1 MNGKQIVIYGL
12 LLLLV
17 TGSGWF
23 LFQQETGLQRE
34 TASATGADAFVEDMD
49 LKVMNEQGQ
58 LQYRLQASRMTHY
71 PNGERFQLEQ
81 PDIRIMQAN
90 GDNWRIKSER
100 GETTE
105 DADIIWLLGAVDIK
119 RLQTTTSDPLHIVT
133 SDLLVRAEKEQ
144 AETDNAATITSG
156 QFQVE
161 GIGVKAD
168 FRNDTL
174 ELRSSVRGRYDVIS

>member
-1 MNGKQIVIYGL
+1 MNGRQIILYGL
-12 LLLLV
+12 LLMLV
-17 TGSGWF
+17 TVTGWF
-23 LFQQETGLQRE
+23 LFTQESGLQRE

-58 LQYRLQASRMTHY
+58 LHYRLQATRMTHY
-71 PNGERFQLEQ
+71 PSGERFHLEQ

-90 GDNWRIKSER
+90 GDNWRIQSER

-119 RLQTTTSDPLHIVT
+119 RRKTATSSALHIVT
-133 SDLLVRAEKEQ
+133 SDLLVKPELEQ
-144 AETDNAATITSG
+144 AETDKAATITSD
-156 QFQVE
+156 QFRVE

-168 FRNDTL
+168 FRKDTL
-174 ELRSSVRGRYDVIS
+174 KLKSSVRGRYDVIS

>member
-1 MNGKQIVIYGL
+1 M
-12 LLLLV
+12 LV
-17 TGSGWF
+17 TATGWF
-23 LFQQETGLQRE
+23 LFLQETGLQRE
-34 TASATGADAFVEDMD
+34 TASVTGADAFVEDMD

-58 LQYRLQASRMTHY
+58 LQYRLQTTRMTHY
-71 PNGERFQLEQ
+71 PSGERFQLEQ

-90 GDNWRIKSER
+90 GDNWRIQSER

-119 RLQTTTSDPLHIVT
+119 RLQTATSEPLHIVT

-144 AETDNAATITSG
+144 AETDKAATITSG

-168 FRNDTL
+168 FKKDTVKL
-174 ELRSSVRGRYDVIS
+174 KSSVRGRYDVIS